1 MNSTLLNKEIQFE
14 NSSVLNK
21 TPNIIEEFRSSVEVT
36 TLTVLFFLTI
46 IGNASVIVLLMLF
59 NKKRNKGSSQTSV
72 SRMSFYI
79 IHLSIADISVA
90 FMSILPQILWRNSV
104 IFMNSQF
111 LCKLVTF
118 TQIFSV
124 YASTFVLI
132 VMAYDRYTCICSPI
146 KSCLWNNKSAL
157 VEIGIAWLLAAIISS
172 PQLFLFKIQNVQ
184 VNNVTVETCYVK
196 WGSKY
201 REALY
206 LIFHTS
212 TQFIVPLIILI
223 FFYTN
228 IFLTVA
234 KNKHFKTVRLSF
246 ESQGQNSSTKTDSPR
261 SRLRS
266 DSQRS
271 QNTNNSALKS
281 SLKYSKDVNNSNDPN
296 SNQSLLNQNKH
307 NINNSNAE
315 DSIVIWRRRPSYD
328 SKPKSLRHNYSKKV
342 FTKSKMKTLKL
353 TLTVV
358 IAYVLCS
365 LPFYIS
371 TLFIFII
378 GSSIKKSSDSFTQIL
393 RIKHFASLKSM
404 QFGFYVIFILILKIT
419 YQC

>member
-1 MNSTLLNKEIQFE
+1 MNSTLFIKEIQLD
-14 NSSVLNK
+14 NSRILNK
-21 TPNIIEEFRSSVEVT
+21 TSNIIEEFRSGIELSIL
-36 TLTVLFFLTI
+36 TLLFFFTI
-46 IGNASVIVLLMLF
+46 VGNASVIVLLMLF
-59 NKKRNKGSSQTSV
+59 GKKRTGSRIGV

-90 FMSILPQILWRNSV
+90 VMSILPQVLWRNYV
-104 IFMNSQF
+104 IFMNSHF

-118 TQIFSV
+118 IQLFSV

-132 VMAYDRYTCICSPI
+132 VMAYDRYSSICSPI
-146 KSCLWNNKSAL
+146 KSFSWNNKSAL
-157 VEIGIAWLLAAIISS
+157 LEIGAAWLLAAIVSS
-172 PQLFLFKIQNVQ
+172 PQLFLYKIQNVN

-196 WGSKY
+196 WGSRY

-212 TQFIVPLIILI
+212 TQFIVPLIILT

-234 KNKHFKTVRLSF
+234 KNKHFKAARSSF
-246 ESQGQNSSTKTDSPR
+246 ESGQNSPTKSNSPR
-261 SRLRS
+261 SRHRS

-271 QNTNNSALKS
+271 QNTRNLTEKS
-281 SLKYSKDVNNSNDPN
+281 SFKCST
-296 SNQSLLNQNKH
+296 
-307 NINNSNAE
+307 NINDANANQALLYANKSNNAE
-315 DSIVIWRRRPSYD
+315 DSIAIWQKRASYD
-328 SKPKSLRHNYSKKV
+328 SKPKNLSLRHNYSQKV

-365 LPFYIS
+365 LPFYVS
-371 TLFIFII
+371 TLFNFII
-378 GSSIKKSSDSFTQIL
+378 GSSIKKSSDTFTLVL
-393 RIKHFASLKSM
+393 RMNL
-404 QFGFYVIFILILKIT
+404 L
-419 YQC
+419 